1 MITRSKTSTK
11 QMAANEELKKLFD
24 DLKRELG
31 GKIDKLSK
39 QLEEKDSKIEELE
52 KRYELLER
60 RLDDSEQYSR
70 MTCLRVNGTPYN
82 GNETAE
88 KSLELVKNKVAKL
101 GVRIRSGPTELDRA
115 HRVGFSKDKDGNP
128 VSDRQMIVKFTT
140 FRARTLIYRS
150 RPKYGNRSN
159 DKVRFYIDQTKR
171 RFQLKKMAMDY
182 VKAKLNV
189 DFVFVDINSSLCI
202 KLKNGE
208 YRYFNSHEELV
219 NLVG

>member
-1 MITRSKTSTK
+1 MRNWK
-11 QMAANEELKKLFD
+11 
-24 DLKRELG
+24 
-31 GKIDKLSK
+31 
-39 QLEEKDSKIEELE
+39 

-70 MTCLRVNGTPYN
+70 RTCLRVNGIPYN

-88 KSLELVKNKVAKL
+88 KSLELVKNEVAKL
-101 GVRIRSGPTELDRA
+101 GVSLSNCEFDRT

-140 FRARTLIYRS
+140 FRVRTLIYRS

-171 RFQLKKMAMDY
+171 RFQLKKIAMDY
-182 VKAKLNV
+182 IKAKPK
-189 DFVFVDINSSLCI
+189 C
-202 KLKNGE
+202 
-208 YRYFNSHEELV
+208 
-219 NLVG
+219 